1 MRIEPMDKDTVEGIV
16 QKAVQDAVDFIE
28 SEISEPRIRAQR
40 YFDGKVD
47 IGHEQGRSKVVATK
61 CRDVVRGIKPSIQRV
76 FLSTENPV
84 EFVPRMPE
92 DVPIA
97 EQMTKYANYKFQQNN
112 GYRMLNDVFQDA
124 MVKKCGIAK
133 VMFEDKTKS
142 EIYSYTGLSAEEF
155 MFLAEEDDVEVLE
168 QTITQE
174 IEIDE
179 MGVEIERPIYDVKIS
194 RTVSDGDILITSV
207 PPEEFFVDRNAR
219 SIDDFFVVGHRTDM
233 TIGDLLAMGYEEDEI
248 QGLTGTISTMESEAE
263 FERRGYTVDEDDDES
278 VDPTSKKVVVTE
290 AYMKV
295 DAEGL
300 GIPQLYRFVLAGAG
314 YKMLSYD
321 LADEVPFAVFEID
334 PEPHAF
340 FGRSLVEL
348 VMNDQDAATSMLRG
362 VLDNVS
368 LTNNPGLEVIEGQVS
383 IDDLLNNE
391 IGRIVR
397 VKSSGAIREQ
407 VVPFT
412 AGSTLPALQYFDMLV
427 DNKTGV
433 SKAAQGLDPDVLQ
446 SATATA
452 VAATMEGA
460 AGQAE
465 VMARNLAEGG
475 MRQLFR
481 LIASTI
487 IKNSDKEEIIRLN
500 NQFVAVDP
508 RVWNADMDIIVNVG
522 LGTGRENEKAAVL
535 RETIQMQMS
544 IWQQYGPNNG
554 MVTMTNIR
562 NTLADTLAAV
572 GLKNSERYY
581 LPVTPESEQQLIAQ
595 KQQEAMMAQQ
605 QQQQGGAP
613 ASDPNQAFLMAEQMK
628 AQSKVQVDMAKLQL
642 DAQKASADQQFK
654 MHELAMKDDLKRDEM
669 VQDLAVE
676 VAKILG
682 QYNSTVNVAAVKA
695 EQDATRAHNEQM
707 MGGYGLQG
715 QGITFQGV
723 NAKRTFPT
731 NHEGFAKPAT

>member
-92 DVPIA
+92 DVPVA

-300 GIPQLYRFVLAGAG
+300 GIPQLYRFVLAGSG

-368 LTNNPGLEVIEGQVS
+368 LTNNPGLEVVEGQVS

-397 VKSSGAIREQ
+397 VKSPGAIREQ

-572 GLKNSERYY
+572 GLKNSDRYY

-715 QGITFQGV
+715 
-723 NAKRTFPT
+723 
-731 NHEGFAKPAT
+731 

>member
-92 DVPIA
+92 DVPVA

-263 FERRGYTVDEDDDES
+263 FERRGYTIDEDDDES

>member
-92 DVPIA
+92 DVPVA

-263 FERRGYTVDEDDDES
+263 FERRGYTIDEDDDES

-368 LTNNPGLEVIEGQVS
+368 LTNNPGLEVVEGQVS

-397 VKSSGAIREQ
+397 VKSPGAIREQ

-628 AQSKVQVDMAKLQL
+628 AQSRVQVDMAKLQL

-715 QGITFQGV
+715 
-723 NAKRTFPT
+723 
-731 NHEGFAKPAT
+731 

>member
-1 MRIEPMDKDTVEGIV
+1 
-16 QKAVQDAVDFIE
+16 
-28 SEISEPRIRAQR
+28 
-40 YFDGKVD
+40 
-47 IGHEQGRSKVVATK
+47 
-61 CRDVVRGIKPSIQRV
+61 
-76 FLSTENPV
+76 
-84 EFVPRMPE
+84 MPE
-92 DVPIA
+92 DVPVA

-263 FERRGYTVDEDDDES
+263 FERRGYTIDEDDDES

-368 LTNNPGLEVIEGQVS
+368 LTNNPGLEVVEGQVS

-397 VKSSGAIREQ
+397 VKSPGAIREQ

-628 AQSKVQVDMAKLQL
+628 AQSRVQVDMAKLQL

-715 QGITFQGV
+715 
-723 NAKRTFPT
+723 
-731 NHEGFAKPAT
+731 

>member
-92 DVPIA
+92 DVPVA

-715 QGITFQGV
+715 
-723 NAKRTFPT
+723 
-731 NHEGFAKPAT
+731 